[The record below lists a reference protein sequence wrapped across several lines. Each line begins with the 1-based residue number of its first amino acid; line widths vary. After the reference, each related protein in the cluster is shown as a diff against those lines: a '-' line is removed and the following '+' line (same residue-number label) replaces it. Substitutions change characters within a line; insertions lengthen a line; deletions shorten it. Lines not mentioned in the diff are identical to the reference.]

1 MQEQNHQL
9 MQAAAVLVAPALTD
23 TGLARRLMGQAAQP
37 GARAPEVW
45 ELFDHVLAQLRQR
58 QPGLA
63 QTVSTDAVAGP
74 GPGRELY
81 KSSNGD
87 RWLLHSE
94 ANTGATYIIHA
105 PNRASGGDVSRSSPA
120 AFLAAGNGPEQQAL
134 LSLIADAAHSDA
146 AR

>member
-1 MQEQNHQL
+1 MHDHGHHL
-9 MQAAAVLVAPALTD
+9 MQAAAVLVAPALRD

-37 GARAPEVW
+37 GARAPEAW

-58 QPGLA
+58 LPAPAETLSVEG
-63 QTVSTDAVAGP
+63 VAGP
-74 GPGRELY
+74 ASGRELY

-94 ANTGATYIIHA
+94 AGAAYIIHE
-105 PNRASGGDVSRSSPA
+105 PNRSSGGNVSRSSPA

-134 LSLIADAAHSDA
+134 LSLIGDA
-146 AR
+146 ARSDAG